1 MAGVRPA
8 QRGCAAMSTFHN
20 PFDPTRSLD
29 NSGGRFGR
37 HGSQAEHERDA
48 TAQLQCV
55 AVGSEDKRF
64 EHVVASAV
72 MRAVFPADK
81 GRRAFLQS
89 LGASAAVA
97 ALSQFFPLKTATE
110 IFAAGGPIEKKD
122 LKVGFIPITY
132 ATPIII
138 AKP

>member
-1 MAGVRPA
+1 MAGARPA
-8 QRGCAAMSTFHN
+8 QRGCAAMSTFNN

-29 NSGGRFGR
+29 NGGCSCGR
-37 HGSQAEHERDA
+37 HVSQAEHEHEHERDA

-55 AVGSEDKRF
+55 AVGSEDKRY

-122 LKVGFIPITY
+122 LKVGFIPIT
-132 ATPIII
+132 
-138 AKP
+138 